1 MKPKRF
7 YFRSTP
13 IFSTPLRY
21 GAPVFAGLVV
31 ALTGLDASARDIL
44 RASSSGGGKSSAGG
58 ASGAALTRAATDAAR
73 ANTQDILRRSGQ
85 TLDAMRAMQAAA
97 RAAAVSGSDNLAPNL
112 PAVPNGLRPG
122 GLNPAADAA
131 TNPASWSGAGQ
142 PVETASGE
150 NVNVTIRQT
159 TQQALLNWQ
168 TLNVGKKTTLTF
180 DQRAGGENVGQWIA
194 FNKVND
200 PTGNPTQILGNI
212 KADGQVYL
220 INRNGVIFG
229 GSSQVNARGLTV
241 SSLPINT
248 NLVSQGL
255 LNNRDAQFLFSGLFV
270 PGGADGTPDFTP
282 EPPPA
287 SGRYGDVIVQP
298 GAMLTSPASSGGNGG
313 RITLVGPNVTQAG
326 TISTQSGQTVLAAG
340 LQVAMAA
347 HAGSDPSLRGLDV
360 WVGAVGDYAGTV
372 TQAGIIETLTGS
384 ASVTGRL
391 ISQLGILESSTSV
404 NLNGRIDLKASYGA
418 VANPNFDSS
427 SEQGAG
433 GPMFFNQYT
442 GLVTLGGA
450 SVTRIL
456 PDYASTKTVPGT
468 ALPKRSQVNIE
479 GLAVHL
485 GKGSILLAPNGE
497 VSIRAGVWPYKDADG
512 NRTIFKANGSVEAG
526 ITNYFTG
533 ANQRFL
539 FDGGQIYVDEGA
551 TINVAGSVDVFV
563 PLAQSILEVEFRGA
577 ELADSP
583 LQRSSNLRGE
593 PLTVDIRQSGAYN
606 GKFWVGTPLG
616 DVTGLAGIIERNVA
630 QLTAAGGDVK
640 LEAGGSI
647 VLRQGSVLD
656 VSGGFYTHEG
666 GLVSTSSLLLD
677 GRKVAIKNATPDRVY
692 NGVFSGKSVFSSE
705 KWGITE
711 TFHNPLAKG
720 INQKSYNEGADG
732 GTLAL
737 IAPSMA
743 LDGELRGNTV
753 EGSRQRSNRTLAS
766 SLRITFQADRAL
778 AIPASTAIAFFKH
791 SPTPPLVQ
799 FSNELSASTVLEF
812 SFVGDSP
819 AALPAERVAN
829 VVLSPELLDEEGF
842 GSLEVNNPDGD
853 IVVPKNVTLSA
864 APKGSIA
871 LYGAS
876 ISIDGSVLAPGGVL
890 SFTTYNIS
898 PSFATEFSILT
909 PAGSAPFPLPAT
921 DRGIFMLGRE
931 ARLST
936 AGLIADDT
944 PQSPSAEGEAI
955 SSGGGE
961 IKVNSYNASFVSGS
975 VIDVSGG
982 VYVSEKGSKTYG
994 KAGSISL
1001 TTGTDPG
1008 FAGLIGGTI
1017 TMGSTLRG
1025 YSGST
1030 GGSLSIQ
1037 ANLIEV
1043 AGGSNPGALQLSEDF
1058 FRNGGFAKYSLTGIG
1073 AKSSEVPL
1081 AGQFESYIPAISIAA
1096 NANIRP
1102 LAESFIAEKDP
1113 TLGGAF
1119 ALRPF
1124 VKPAGLRSPVSL
1136 SFTALG
1142 SDDPFTPDSLE
1153 ARGDIVMGASASI
1166 LTEPAAS
1173 VSFKAGTITLLGS
1186 ITAPGGQISV
1196 AGAGAFPLTAIQR
1209 LAVTQALAT
1218 VHLGGAARLSVA
1230 GAVVLKPDAFGRR
1243 VGSVLDGGGIS
1254 ISGNIL
1260 AEKGS
1265 LLDASGTSGV
1275 LDLRPSILAGS
1286 GDKPSYLVCGINIPP
1301 CDTRGAVATR
1311 LDSDGG
1317 AITLNGS
1324 QMLVSDATLR
1334 GSAGGPFAIGGS
1346 LSVSSSRYY
1355 PEGASR
1361 TSADINLVVKQ
1372 GGDVILDA
1380 SAPLGVGIGLKDATG
1395 AAFAGFGLFSLE
1407 RMQGSGFSSLRLGG
1421 NIEFRGPI
1429 NLYVPGALRLA
1440 SGGVVQADSSV
1451 ALHSPYIYV
1460 GQEFRPPENPD
1471 DSFFPFTQEP
1481 AVPSSQYFFAPTF
1494 GAGKLLLSGSLIDVG
1509 TLSLQ
1514 NIGRTDLIAS
1524 DGDIR
1529 GNGTLSVA
1537 GDLTLS
1543 ASRIYPTSA
1552 SSFGIFA
1559 YDHAGG
1565 SGSVTISASGR
1576 SSSSLPLSAGG
1587 DLSIYASSIHQHGV
1601 LRAPLGSITLGWDGT
1616 DLDLGDPG
1624 LDTPFNPI
1632 AGSTIASPIAKNL
1645 ILGSGSLTSV
1655 SAANENG
1662 EAEWIAPYG
1671 ISPDGETWIDP
1682 RGVNVTLNGLPS
1694 KTVSISADSVNMH
1707 SGAVVDIRGGGDL
1720 LASRWVPGN
1729 GGSVDL
1735 LGSASS
1741 GWSEGTEYQP
1751 GDLVTFGG
1759 ETWTARVRHDGQS
1772 PTISTYWSKVA
1783 ESFAIIPASGIAFAP
1798 YNSFNTGSNAGLL
1811 AGDPGF
1817 VNSKLKV
1824 GDTITLDGSTGVPAG
1839 NYTLLPRRYALLPG
1853 AFLVTPVTEGG
1864 AGVITKADG
1873 AQSVSGYV
1881 GNRYDGSAAAP
1892 PNRTRFEIASAKVLA
1907 NRAEYDTYSAT
1918 GFLGDLA
1925 AAQGLSTTQELP
1937 VDAGYAAFHGVSS
1950 LQLAGNLRTQSSGR
1964 GAWVDISS
1972 LADIRLVGD
1981 NAVVSGGGVSLQ
1993 TSILNSWNVDSLL
2006 IGAVRREDS
2015 GAIFLDVKTNSLTL
2029 DNAGQT
2035 LSALDVI
2042 LASKGSL
2049 KVGQGSSI
2057 TALSASTSVPTI
2069 LTVAGDGALI
2079 RVSSDAEAA
2088 TNRTNFNGATTALLE
2103 IQAGATITGRSIILD
2118 STYGTRLASNL
2129 QLAGEA
2135 LTLGSGQISVLLS
2148 GASGVLT
2155 GSTVD
2160 PHLVLASSTLTN
2172 AFNSRNLT
2180 LRSYRSIDIYGNGL
2194 VGGPNLA
2201 RLVLSGSGVRG
2212 YEQAGGNAAIRASEV
2227 IFENSIN
2234 SASQGAPIISSGSL
2248 TVEAGTI
2255 RLGANSMAV
2264 TGYQN
2269 LALNASAGLV
2279 VQGTGAFSTT
2289 ANLNVRTPVISG
2301 EVRTSYAITSTK
2313 AMVMERTAGTGFS
2326 SGALGAGLTL
2336 QGETVKA
2343 NTDILLPS
2351 GKLVIRANTGNLE
2364 IGGSL
2369 SVEGAS
2375 RTFGELTRYA
2385 EAGTIILES
2394 LTGDVVLSGSGTIS
2408 VAAAAAGG
2416 SAGVLDVRATN
2427 GSFVNA
2433 GLLKGTAAAG
2443 FDSGEFV
2450 LDTDGMSASG
2460 AGSFGSLNAGLN
2472 AGGFFNSRSFRLRN
2486 GDVTVDSTIRSRE
2499 FSLATDRGSILVT
2512 GAIDASGQTGGTIAL
2527 AARDNLTLASG
2538 SRLTVAALEFS
2549 SAGKGGSVLLE
2560 AGTQSNGFANTTA
2573 LLDLQAGS
2581 TIDLSVAEFVPGAYT
2596 VVGSSASQGK
2606 FTGTLHLRASRT
2618 DANNDLGIA
2627 AVRGTI
2633 TGASSIVAEGYKLY
2647 APAGGVLNIA
2657 LRGQINTDAVSFLGA
2672 AGVGNANE
2680 VAMRN
2685 RLLGNA
2691 NPLDSIFVIAPG
2703 AEIINR
2709 TGDLTLGLANNT
2721 SAGSASA
2728 EALASADW
2736 DLSAFRYGSKAAAG
2750 VLTLRAQGDLVF
2762 NNTLSDGFD
2771 PIAQGSTAV
2780 FTTNG
2785 HSLMWLATLK
2795 TIKAPLPVNT
2805 QSWSYRLTAG
2815 ADLNS
2820 SDFRSNLAPE
2830 ILNQLQPG
2838 KGSVLVGEFYPAVPN
2853 NLPGS
2858 GASAGIGEGGL
2869 TANTIRI
2876 STTTTNRGNRFE
2888 VIRTGTGDIAVSAG
2902 RDVQL
2907 RNQFSTIYTAG
2918 VALPNPTTVFSE
2930 GDFVPPILPNR
2941 VSAHPNQTSPANLGI
2956 VQQLYPS
2963 TWSIAGGNISLT
2975 AAANIGRYTLVN
2987 GVLTVDTTRQ
2997 VPNNWLYRRG
3007 YVNPASGLFASDG
3020 GFGTS
3025 PTVNN
3030 VFNINDPATSTTWW
3044 IDYSN
3049 FFQGIGTLGG
3059 GDIEL
3064 TAGNDI
3070 VNVDAVA
3077 PTNARMV
3084 GRRKNPDF
3092 GIIPGAPEYLN
3103 LAPDAAN
3110 LLEHGGGDVTIT
3122 AGRNIDGGLYYAE
3135 RGAGELNAGGEITTN
3150 AARTLTTG
3158 ILSNTAPG
3166 SPFTWLP
3173 TQLYVGK
3180 SSFDVTAR
3188 GNVLLGTVSNTFLLP
3203 QGVNNKFWY
3212 KTYFNTFEENAGA
3225 NVISL
3230 GGDVTHRTEA
3240 TALNSSITSNLQQS
3254 WYSGQNLYDGPGLPF
3269 NSSHYQPWLRLSE
3282 VDLAKFATV
3291 FELFA
3296 PNLRSTALGGNV
3308 NLVGDITLAPSAT
3321 GTLEL
3326 VATGGIIGL
3335 NQAGPGILNGSP
3347 VNVWTSSTVNVS
3359 DAAPESIPGVA
3370 NPLAYQVVAG
3380 RDRFAHLQGTI
3391 DILAEVSR
3399 SLNETGSYTGEAST
3413 QRSKS
3418 ALHDSRILHRGDT
3431 TPVTLYASGGDVS
3444 GLTLFAP
3451 KKTRVIAGR
3460 DISDVALYLQ
3470 NVSSEDITLLSAG
3483 RDIIPFNESSELRG
3497 QADNIET
3504 GNYIGDPQRVTVLGA
3519 TTKANAGDI
3528 RISGPGLLELTS
3540 GRKIDLGTGSNFS
3553 DGTGTGISSIGNLRN
3568 PFLPFGGANI
3578 IALAGVTSQNGRGP
3592 ANGLSNSSL
3601 DIAGFIAS
3609 YMAGAKASDS
3619 SYWML
3624 VGADKEFEELTPEQQ
3639 AVIALEKFYQ
3649 VLRDSG
3655 RAASAT
3661 GNYDSGYQAVAAL
3674 FGTAGTGN
3682 DILTRSRE
3690 IRTTSGGSISLG
3702 VPNGGITMASNIV
3715 GNPLT
3720 PPGVVTE
3727 YGGSISTF
3735 TDQDV
3740 DLGQARIFTLRGGDI
3755 VMWSSNGDIA
3765 AGTSPR
3771 TVVTAPPTRV
3781 VLDTSSASVQT
3792 DLGGLAT
3799 GGGIGVLAVVE
3810 GVPEGNVDLIA
3821 PRGSVDAGDAGIR
3834 VTGNLNI
3841 AAQTVLNAGNISAGG
3856 SSTGTSAAAPSAP
3869 SISTVTS
3876 ASNSAAAASS
3886 TIATTEKQQT
3896 AAEVKPAE
3904 EPLSLITVEVIGY
3917 GGASAD
3923 EEDEQSQPQE

>member
-1 MKPKRF
+1 MMTKRL
-7 YFRSTP
+7 YFKTIQR
-13 IFSTPLRY
+13 FSTR
-21 GAPVFAGLVV
+21 VFLGIFVY
-31 ALTGLDASARDIL
+31 LTNSQVEGRDIL
-44 RASSSGGGKSSAGG
+44 RPSSSSGGAVAPTGSN
-58 ASGAALTRAATDAAR
+58 GAALTRAATDAAR
-73 ANTQDILRRSGQ
+73 ANTQDILRRTGQ

-97 RAAAVSGSDNLAPNL
+97 RAAAGNGPNNLGPNL
-112 PAVPNGLRPG
+112 PDVPNGLRSG

-131 TNPASWSGAGQ
+131 TNPARWSGAGQ
-142 PVETASGE
+142 PAETINGE
-150 NVNVTIRQT
+150 NVNVTIKQT
-159 TQQALLNWQ
+159 TQQALLHWQ
-168 TLNVGKKTTLTF
+168 TLNVGKKTTLNF
-180 DQRAGGENVGQWIA
+180 DQSAGGENVGQWIA
-194 FNKVND
+194 FNQVND

-229 GSSQVNARGLTV
+229 SSSQVNARGLTV

-298 GAMLTSPASSGGNGG
+298 GAALTSPASSGGNGG
-313 RITLVGPNVTQAG
+313 RITLIGPNVTNAG
-326 TISTQSGQTVLAAG
+326 SISTASGQTVLAAG
-340 LQVAMAA
+340 LQVGMAA
-347 HAGSDPSLRGLDV
+347 HDGNDPSLRGLDV
-360 WVGAVGDYAGTV
+360 WVGAVGDYAGAVNQT
-372 TQAGIIETLTGS
+372 GIIESFTGS
-384 ASVTGRL
+384 TSITGRL
-391 ISQLGILESSTSV
+391 INQLGIIESSTSV
-404 NLNGRIDLKASYGA
+404 SLNGRIDLNASYGA
-418 VANPNFDSS
+418 VANPNFDSA

-442 GLVTLGGA
+442 GLVTFGGA

-456 PDYASTKTVPGT
+456 PDYASSKAVPGT
-468 ALPKRSQVNIE
+468 SLPERSQVNIE
-479 GLAVHL
+479 GLAIHF
-485 GKGSILLAPNGE
+485 GKGSQLFAPNGE

-512 NRTIFKANGSVEAG
+512 NRTIFGPGGTVEPG

-533 ANQRFL
+533 ATQRFL
-539 FDGGQIYVDEGA
+539 FDSGQIYVDEGA

-577 ELADSP
+577 EFADSP

-606 GKFWVGTPLG
+606 GKFWMGTPLG
-616 DVTGLAGIIERNVA
+616 DVTGLAGIIERNAA
-630 QLTAAGGDVK
+630 QLTAVGGNIT
-640 LEAGGSI
+640 LQAGGSI
-647 VLRQGSVLD
+647 VLRRGSTLD
-656 VSGGFYTHEG
+656 VSGGFYSHEG
-666 GLVSTSSLLLD
+666 GVVKTSSLTLD
-677 GRKVAIKNATPDRVY
+677 GRRVAIKNATPDQVY
-692 NGVFSGKSVFSSE
+692 DGVFTGKSVFTNQ
-705 KWGITE
+705 KWGVTN
-711 TFHNPLAKG
+711 TYTNPLTSG
-720 INQKSYNEGADG
+720 INQQSYQEGAGG
-732 GTLAL
+732 GTLSL
-737 IAPSMA
+737 LAPSMA
-743 LDGELRGNTV
+743 LDGEMRGITV
-753 EGSRQRSNRTLAS
+753 EGPRQRSNRTQAS
-766 SLRITFQADRAL
+766 NLKISFEADRAL

-799 FSNELSASTVLEF
+799 FSNDFSSLTVPEF
-812 SFVGDSP
+812 SLVGDSP
-819 AALPAERVAN
+819 VALPAERIAN
-829 VVLSPELLDEEGF
+829 VVLSSALLDEEGF
-842 GSLEVNNPDGD
+842 GSLEINNPDGN
-853 IVVPKNVTLSA
+853 IVVPKNATLST

-871 LYGAS
+871 LHGAS
-876 ISIDGSVLAPGGVL
+876 ISIDGAIIAPGGVL

-921 DRGIFMLGRE
+921 DRGMFVLGRE
-931 ARLST
+931 AHLST

-944 PQSPSAEGEAI
+944 PQSPSTEGEAI

-961 IKVNSYNASFVSGS
+961 ITVKSYNASFASGS

-982 VYVSEKGSKTYG
+982 VYVSDKGSKAYG
-994 KAGSISL
+994 KGGTISL
-1001 TTGTDPG
+1001 ITGTDSG
-1008 FAGLIGGTI
+1008 FAGLIGGAI
-1017 TMGSTLRG
+1017 TLDSSLRG

-1037 ANLIEV
+1037 ASLIEV
-1043 AGGSNPGALQLSEDF
+1043 GGGRTPGALQLSEDF
-1058 FRNGGFAKYSLTGIG
+1058 FRNGGFANYSLTGIG

-1096 NANIRP
+1096 NASIRAV
-1102 LAESFIAEKDP
+1102 AENFIAEKDP

-1119 ALRPF
+1119 TLKPF
-1124 VKPAGLRSPVSL
+1124 FNSDGLRSPVSL
-1136 SFTALG
+1136 SFIALG
-1142 SDDPFTPDSLE
+1142 SDDPFTLVSLE
-1153 ARGDIVMGASASI
+1153 ARGDIVMGAGASI

-1173 VSFKAGTITLLGS
+1173 VSFKAGTVTLLGS
-1186 ITAPGGQISV
+1186 ITSPGGQISV
-1196 AGAGAFPLTAIQR
+1196 AGAGAFPLTATQR
-1209 LAVTQALAT
+1209 IDVSQALAT
-1218 VHLGGAARLSVA
+1218 VHLGEAARLSVA

-1243 VGSVLDGGGIS
+1243 VGSVIDGGGIS

-1275 LDLRPSILAGS
+1275 LDLSPSVLAGS
-1286 GDKPSYLVCGINIPP
+1286 GSRPPYRVCGVNIPP
-1301 CDTRGAVATR
+1301 CNTRGTVATR

-1317 AITLNGS
+1317 TITLNGS

-1334 GSAGGPFAIGGS
+1334 GSAGGSSATGGS

-1355 PEGASR
+1355 PEGSSR

-1372 GGDVILDA
+1372 SGDVILDA

-1395 AAFAGFGLFSLE
+1395 AAFAGLGLFSLE
-1407 RMQGSGFSSLRLGG
+1407 RMQESGFSSLRLGG
-1421 NIEFRGPI
+1421 NIEFQGPI
-1429 NLYVPGALRLA
+1429 SLYVPGALRLA
-1440 SGGVVQADSSV
+1440 SGGVLQANSSV

-1514 NIGRTDLIAS
+1514 NIGRTNLIAS

-1565 SGSVTISASGR
+1565 SGSVTVSASGR
-1576 SSSSLPLSAGG
+1576 SSSLPLSAGG

-1616 DLDLGDPG
+1616 DLDLGDPD

-1645 ILGSGSLTSV
+1645 SLGSGSLTSV

-1682 RGVNVTLNGLPS
+1682 RGVNVTLNGLPG

-1735 LGSASS
+1735 LGSAAS
-1741 GWSEGTEYQP
+1741 GWSGGTEYQP

-1772 PTISTYWSKVA
+1772 PTVSLYWSKVA
-1783 ESFAIIPASGIAFAP
+1783 ESFAIIPTSGIAFAP
-1798 YNSFNTGSNAGLL
+1798 YNSFNAGSNAGLL

-1881 GNRYDGSAAAP
+1881 GNRFDGFAAAP

-1950 LQLAGNLRTQSSGR
+1950 LQLAGNLRTQSFGR

-2006 IGAVRREDS
+2006 IGGVRREDS
-2015 GAIFLDVKTNSLTL
+2015 GAIFLDVRTNSLTL

-2057 TALSASTSVPTI
+2057 TALSASTSVPTV

-2160 PHLVLASSTLTN
+2160 PHLILAGSTLTN

-2212 YEQAGGNAAIRASEV
+2212 YEQTGGNAAIRASEV

-2234 SASQGAPIISSGSL
+2234 SASQGAPITSSGSL

-2269 LALNASAGLV
+2269 LTLNASAGLV

-2301 EVRTSYAITSTK
+2301 EARTSYAITSTK
-2313 AMVMERTAGTGFS
+2313 AMVLERSAGTSFS

-2336 QGETVKA
+2336 RGETVKA

-2351 GKLVIRANTGNLE
+2351 GNLVIRADTGNLE

-2375 RTFGELTRYA
+2375 RTFGELIRHA
-2385 EAGTIILES
+2385 DAGKITLES
-2394 LTGDVVLSGSGTIS
+2394 LTGDVVLSDSGVVS

-2427 GSFVNA
+2427 GAFVNA
-2433 GLLKGTAAAG
+2433 GFLKGTAAAG

-2450 LDTDGMSASG
+2450 LDTGGVSASG

-2472 AGGFFNSRSFRLRN
+2472 VGGFFNSRSFRIRG
-2486 GDVTVDSTIRSRE
+2486 GDATIDSTIRSRE

-2512 GAIDASGQTGGTIAL
+2512 GEIDASGQTGGSIAL

-2538 SRLTVAALEFS
+2538 SKLTVAALEFS

-2606 FTGTLHLRASRT
+2606 FTGTLHLRAPRT

-2627 AVRGTI
+2627 AIQSSI
-2633 TGASSIVAEGYKLY
+2633 TGASSIVAEGYKVY
-2647 APAGGVLNIA
+2647 SPAGGVLNIE
-2657 LRGQINTDAVSFLGA
+2657 LRDRINTDAVNFLGT

-2680 VAMRN
+2680 SAMRK

-2721 SAGSASA
+2721 TAGSASV

-2736 DLSAFRYGSKAAAG
+2736 DLSTFRYGSKAAAG

-2795 TIKAPLPVNT
+2795 TIRDTLPVNT

-2820 SDFRSNLAPE
+2820 SNFRSNLAPE

-2853 NLPGS
+2853 NLPS

-2930 GDFVPPILPNR
+2930 GDFVSPILPNR
-2941 VSAHPNQTSPANLGI
+2941 VNVHPNQTSPANLGI

-2963 TWSIAGGNISLT
+2963 TWSMAGGNISLT

-2987 GVLTVDTTRQ
+2987 GVLTVDTIRQ

-3007 YVNPASGLFASDG
+3007 YVNPATGLFASDG

-3025 PTVNN
+3025 PTVINT
-3030 VFNINDPATSTTWW
+3030 FNINDPATSTTWW

-3049 FFQGIGTLGG
+3049 FFQGVGTLGG

-3103 LAPDAAN
+3103 LAPNAAN

-3212 KTYFNTFEENAGA
+3212 KTYFNTLSENAGA
-3225 NVISL
+3225 NVVSL

-3240 TALNSSITSNLQQS
+3240 TAFNSSITTNLQQS
-3254 WYSGQNLYDGPGLPF
+3254 WYAGQNLYDGPGLPF

-3282 VDLAKFATV
+3282 VDLSTFGEV
-3291 FELFA
+3291 FKLFA

-3308 NLVGDITLAPSAT
+3308 NLVGDITLAPSVT

-3335 NQAGPGILNGSP
+3335 NQAGPGALNGKP
-3347 VNVWTSSTVNVS
+3347 VNVWTSSTINVS

-3380 RDRFAHLQGTI
+3380 RDRSTHLQGTI

-3399 SLNETGSYTGEAST
+3399 SLKETGSFTGEASS

-3418 ALHDSRILHRGDT
+3418 ALHDSRILHTGDPN
-3431 TPVTLYASGGDVS
+3431 PVTLYASGGDVI

-3470 NVSSEDITLLSAG
+3470 NVSNEDVTLLSAG

-3528 RISGPGLLELTS
+3528 RISGPGLLEVTS

-3578 IALAGVTSQNGRGP
+3578 IALAGVTSQNGSGP

-3639 AVIALEKFYQ
+3639 AIVVLEKFYQ

-3655 RAASAT
+3655 RAASET

-3674 FGTAGTGN
+3674 FGTAGTGS

-3702 VPNGGITMASNIV
+3702 VPNGGITMASNIA

-3740 DLGQARIFTLRGGDI
+3740 NLGQARIFTLRGGDI

-3821 PRGSVDAGDAGIR
+3821 PRGAVDAGDAGIR

-3886 TIATTEKQQT
+3886 TVATTEKQQT

-3917 GGASAD
+3917 GGASAE
-3923 EEDEQSQPQE
+3923 EEDEQSLPQE

>member
-13 IFSTPLRY
+13 LFSTPLRY

-44 RASSSGGGKSSAGG
+44 RPSSGSGKSSAPG

-73 ANTQDILRRSGQ
+73 ANTQDILRRTGQ
-85 TLDAMRAMQAAA
+85 TLDAMQAMQAAA
-97 RAAAVSGSDNLAPNL
+97 RAAAQSGPDSLGPHL
-112 PAVPNGLRPG
+112 PVVPNGLRPG

-131 TNPASWSGAGQ
+131 TNPASWSGASQ
-142 PVETASGE
+142 PVETVSGE

-180 DQRAGGENVGQWIA
+180 DQSAGGESVSQWIA
-194 FNKVND
+194 FNQVND

-241 SSLPINT
+241 SSLPINK

-298 GAMLTSPASSGGNGG
+298 GAVLTSPASGSGNGG
-313 RITLVGPNVTQAG
+313 RITLVGPNVTHAGSIITPAGQA
-326 TISTQSGQTVLAAG
+326 VLAAG
-340 LQVAMAA
+340 LQVGIAA
-347 HAGSDPSLRGLDV
+347 HDGNDPSLRGLDV
-360 WVGAVGDYAGTV
+360 WVGDVGDYAGTV
-372 TQAGIIETLTGS
+372 NQTGLIESLTGS
-384 ASVTGRL
+384 ASITGRL
-391 ISQLGILESSTSV
+391 IQQLGIIESSTSV

-418 VANPNFDSS
+418 VANPNFDSA

-433 GPMFFNQYT
+433 GPMFFNQFT

-456 PDYASTKTVPGT
+456 PDYASSKAVPGT
-468 ALPKRSQVNIE
+468 SLPERSQVNIE
-479 GLAVHL
+479 ALAIHFD
-485 GKGSILLAPNGE
+485 KGSQLFAPNGE
-497 VSIRAGVWPYKDADG
+497 ISIRAGVWPYKDADG
-512 NRTIFKANGSVEAG
+512 NRTIFGPGGAVEAG
-526 ITNYFTG
+526 ITNYFIG
-533 ANQRFL
+533 VNQRFL
-539 FDGGQIYVDEGA
+539 FDGGQIYIDEGA

-563 PLAQSILEVEFRGA
+563 PLAQNILEVEFRGA

-583 LQRSSNLRGE
+583 LQRESNLRGE
-593 PLTVDIRQSGAYN
+593 SLTVDIRQSGAFN

-630 QLTAAGGDVK
+630 QLTAEGGNIT
-640 LEAGGSI
+640 LQAGGSI
-647 VLRQGSVLD
+647 VVRKGATLD
-656 VSGGFYTHEG
+656 VSGGFYSHEG
-666 GLVSTSSLLLD
+666 GMVNTSSLVLG
-677 GRKVAIKNATPDRVY
+677 GRKVAVKNATPDRIYDGVY
-692 NGVFSGKSVFSSE
+692 SGKSVFSSE
-705 KWGITE
+705 KWGITQ
-711 TFHNPLAKG
+711 TFHNPLAG
-720 INQKSYNEGADG
+720 GTNQIAYDEGASG
-732 GTLAL
+732 GQLTLL
-737 IAPSMA
+737 APSMA
-743 LDGELRGNTV
+743 LDGEMRGITV
-753 EGSRQRSNRTLAS
+753 EGPRQRSSGTLAS
-766 SLRITFQADRAL
+766 SLRIRFEADRAL
-778 AIPASTAIAFFKH
+778 AIPGSTAITFFKH
-791 SPTPPLVQ
+791 SPTPPLVL
-799 FSNELSASTVLEF
+799 FSNELSPLTVPEF
-812 SFVGDSP
+812 SMVGDSP
-819 AALPAERVAN
+819 VALPAERVAN
-829 VVLSPELLDEEGF
+829 VVLSPELLDKEGF
-842 GSLEVNNPDGD
+842 GSLEINNPDGE
-853 IVVPKNVTLSA
+853 IVIPENVTLSA
-864 APKGSIA
+864 APKGSVT

-876 ISIDGSVLAPGGVL
+876 ISVDGSILAPGGVL

-909 PAGSAPFPLPAT
+909 PAGSAPFPLAAT
-921 DRGIFMLGRE
+921 DRGMFTLGRE

-944 PQSPSAEGEAI
+944 PESPSVDGEAI

-961 IKVNSYNASFVSGS
+961 ITVKSYNASFASGS
-975 VIDVSGG
+975 IIDVSGG
-982 VYVSEKGSKTYG
+982 VYVSDKGSKTYG
-994 KAGSISL
+994 KAGIISL
-1001 TTGTDPG
+1001 VTGTDVG
-1008 FAGLIGGTI
+1008 FTGVIGGSI
-1017 TMGSTLRG
+1017 TLSSTLRG

-1030 GGSLSIQ
+1030 GGTLNLQ
-1037 ANLIEV
+1037 ASLIEV
-1043 AGGSNPGALQLSEDF
+1043 GGAQNPGILNLTEDF
-1058 FRNGGFAKYSLTGIG
+1058 FRTGGFSKYSLTGIG
-1073 AKSSEVPL
+1073 VKSSEIPP

-1102 LAESFIAEKDP
+1102 LAESFIAEKDA

-1124 VKPAGLRSPVSL
+1124 VNSDGLRSPVSL

-1142 SDDPFTPDSLE
+1142 SDDPFTLGSLE

-1196 AGAGAFPLTAIQR
+1196 AGAGAFPLTSAQR

-1218 VHLGGAARLSVA
+1218 VHLGEAARLSVA
-1230 GAVVLKPDAFGRR
+1230 GAVVLKPDVYGRR
-1243 VGSVLDGGGIS
+1243 VGAVLDGGSIS

-1260 AEKGS
+1260 AEKGG
-1265 LLDASGTSGV
+1265 LLDASGASDV
-1275 LDLRPSILAGS
+1275 LDLSPSVLAG
-1286 GDKPSYLVCGINIPP
+1286 GGNKPAYLLCGINIPP
-1301 CDTRGAVATR
+1301 CNTRGTVATR

-1317 AITLNGS
+1317 TITLTGS
-1324 QMLVSDATLR
+1324 QMLASDAILR
-1334 GSAGGPFAIGGS
+1334 GSAGGLSAIGGS
-1346 LSVSSSRYY
+1346 LSVSSGRYY
-1355 PEGASR
+1355 PDGSSR
-1361 TSADINLVVKQ
+1361 TSADFNLVVKQ
-1372 GGDVILDA
+1372 SGDVILNA
-1380 SAPLGVGIGLKDATG
+1380 SAPLGVGIGLKDGNG
-1395 AAFAGFGLFSLE
+1395 AAFGGLGLFSLE
-1407 RMQGSGFSSLRLGG
+1407 RMQGSGFSSLNLGG
-1421 NIEFRGPI
+1421 NIEFQGPI
-1429 NLYVPGALRLA
+1429 HLHIPGALRLA
-1440 SGGVVQADSSV
+1440 SGGVVQASSSV

-1460 GQEFRPPENPD
+1460 GQEFRPPENPG
-1471 DSFFPFTQEP
+1471 DSFFPFMQEP

-1514 NIGRTDLIAS
+1514 NIGRTDLVAFG
-1524 DGDIR
+1524 GDIR

-1537 GDLTLS
+1537 GDLALS

-1552 SSFGIFA
+1552 SSFSIFA
-1559 YDHAGG
+1559 YDHARG
-1565 SGSVTISASGR
+1565 SGSVTISASGG
-1576 SSSSLPLSAGG
+1576 SAGLPLSAGG

-1616 DLDLGDPG
+1616 DLDLGDS
-1624 LDTPFNPI
+1624 DFDSPFNPI

-1671 ISPDGETWIDP
+1671 MSPDGETWIDP
-1682 RGVNVTLNGLPS
+1682 RGVNVTLNGLPV
-1694 KTVSISADSVNMH
+1694 KTVSISAGSVNMH

-1720 LASRWVPGN
+1720 LTSRWVPGN
-1729 GGSVDL
+1729 GGSIDL
-1735 LGSASS
+1735 LSSASS
-1741 GWSEGTEYQP
+1741 AWSQGTEYQP
-1751 GDLVTFGG
+1751 GDLVSFGG
-1759 ETWTARVRHDGQS
+1759 ETWSAKLRHDGQS

-1783 ESFAIIPASGIAFAP
+1783 ESFAIIPTSGISFAP

-1853 AFLVTPVTEGG
+1853 AFLVTPVREGG
-1864 AGVITKADG
+1864 VGLITKADG
-1873 AQSVSGYV
+1873 AQSVSGFV

-1892 PNRTRFEIASAKVLA
+1892 PNRSRFEIISTEVLN
-1907 NRAEYDTYSAT
+1907 NRVEYDTYTAT
-1918 GFLGDLA
+1918 SFLGGIA
-1925 AAQGLSTTQELP
+1925 ASQGLANAQELP
-1937 VDAGYAAFHGVSS
+1937 KDAGYAGFNGVSA
-1950 LQLAGNLRTQSSGR
+1950 LQLAGSLRTQSFGKGSK
-1964 GAWVDISS
+1964 VDISS
-1972 LADIRLVGD
+1972 LADIRLVGS
-1981 NAVVSGGGVSLQ
+1981 NALTTGGEVSLQ
-1993 TSILNSWNVDSLL
+1993 TSILNSWNVDSLV
-2006 IGAVRREDS
+2006 IGGIRRGNA
-2015 GAIFLDVKTNSLTL
+2015 GAYILDVKTDNLSL
-2029 DNAGQT
+2029 DNSGET
-2035 LSALDVI
+2035 LSASDVV
-2042 LASKGSL
+2042 LVSKGTL
-2049 KVGQGSSI
+2049 KVAQGSSL
-2057 TALSASTSVPTI
+2057 TAFSDSAFVADAF
-2069 LTVAGDGALI
+2069 TVVGDGALV
-2079 RVSSDAEAA
+2079 RVSADARAV
-2088 TNRTNFNGATTALLE
+2088 TTRTGFTGATTALIE
-2103 IQAGATITGRSIILD
+2103 IGAGAKITGGNVILD

-2129 QLAGEA
+2129 ELVADW
-2135 LTLGSGQISVLLS
+2135 LTLGSGQISVVQDD
-2148 GASGVLT
+2148 ASGFLPGLV
-2155 GSTVD
+2155 VD
-2160 PHLVLASSTLTN
+2160 PHLVLSGSTLN
-2172 AFNSRNLT
+2172 DAFASRNLT
-2180 LRSYRSIDIYGNGL
+2180 LRSYRSIDVYGTGVL
-2194 VGGPNLA
+2194 GSANLQQ
-2201 RLVLSGSGVRG
+2201 LVLSSSGIRG
-2212 YEQAGGNAAIRASEV
+2212 YEQAGGNTVIRAGQV
-2227 IFENSIN
+2227 TFENSVN
-2234 SASQGAPIISSGSL
+2234 AVPLAAQATSSGSL

-2255 RLGANSMAV
+2255 RLGANSV
-2264 TGYQN
+2264 SINGYQN

-2301 EVRTSYAITSTK
+2301 EARTSYAITSTQ
-2313 AMVMERTAGTGFS
+2313 AMVMERAAGTGFS

-2351 GKLVIRANTGNLE
+2351 GKLVIRATSGNLE
-2364 IGGSL
+2364 IGGNL

-2385 EAGTIILES
+2385 GAGTITLES
-2394 LTGDVVLSGSGTIS
+2394 LTGDVFLSGSGIVS
-2408 VAAAAAGG
+2408 VAAAATGG

-2450 LDTDGMSASG
+2450 LDTGGMSASG
-2460 AGSFGSLNAGLN
+2460 AGSFGSLNASLDF
-2472 AGGFFNSRSFRLRN
+2472 GGFFNSRSFRLRN
-2486 GDVTVDSTIRSRE
+2486 GDVTVGSTIRSRE

-2512 GAIDASGQTGGTIAL
+2512 GEIDASGQTGGSIAL

-2538 SRLTVAALEFS
+2538 SKLTVAALEFS

-2560 AGTQSNGFANTTA
+2560 AGTQSNGLANTVA

-2581 TIDLSVAEFVPGAYT
+2581 TIDLSVAEFVPGLYT
-2596 VVGSSASQGK
+2596 AVGSSASQGK
-2606 FTGTLHLRASRT
+2606 FTGTLHLRAPRT

-2627 AVRGTI
+2627 AIQGTI
-2633 TGASSIVAEGYKLY
+2633 IGASSIVAEGYKVY
-2647 APAGGVLNIA
+2647 APVGGVLNIA
-2657 LRGQINTDAVSFLGA
+2657 LRGQINTDAVNFLGA

-2685 RLLGNA
+2685 RLLGTA
-2691 NPLDSIFVIAPG
+2691 NLLDSIFVIAPG

-2721 SAGSASA
+2721 STGSASA

-2795 TIKAPLPVNT
+2795 TIRDTLPVNT

-2815 ADLNS
+2815 ADLDS
-2820 SDFRSNLAPE
+2820 SNFRSNLAPE

-2853 NLPGS
+2853 SLPS

-2930 GDFVPPILPNR
+2930 GDFVAPILPNR
-2941 VSAHPNQTSPANLGI
+2941 VNAHPNQTSPANLGI

-3007 YVNPASGLFASDG
+3007 YVNPATGLFASDG

-3030 VFNINDPATSTTWW
+3030 TFNINDPATSTTWW

-3049 FFQGIGTLGG
+3049 FFQGVGTLGG

-3092 GIIPGAPEYLN
+3092 GLVPDAPEYLN

-3110 LLEHGGGDVTIT
+3110 LLEHGGGAVTIT

-3166 SPFTWLP
+3166 SPFAWLP

-3212 KTYFNTFEENAGA
+3212 KTYFNTLSENAGA
-3225 NVISL
+3225 NVVSL

-3240 TALNSSITSNLQQS
+3240 TAFNSSITTNLQQS
-3254 WYSGQNLYDGPGLPF
+3254 WYAGQNLYDGPGLPF

-3282 VDLAKFATV
+3282 VDLSTFGEV
-3291 FELFA
+3291 FKLFA
-3296 PNLRSTALGGNV
+3296 PNLRSTAFGGNV
-3308 NLVGDITLAPSAT
+3308 NLVGDITLSPSVT

-3326 VATGGIIGL
+3326 IATGGIIGL
-3335 NQAGPGILNGSP
+3335 NQAGPGALNGKP
-3347 VNVWTSSTVNVS
+3347 VNVWTSSTINVS
-3359 DAAPESIPGVA
+3359 DAAPESIPGIA

-3380 RDRFAHLQGTI
+3380 RDRSAHLQGTI

-3399 SLNETGSYTGEAST
+3399 SLKETGSFTGEASS

-3418 ALHDSRILHRGDT
+3418 ALHDSRILHTGDPN
-3431 TPVTLYASGGDVS
+3431 PVTLYASGGDVI

-3460 DISDVALYLQ
+3460 DILDVALYLQ

-3519 TTKANAGDI
+3519 TTKANSGDI
-3528 RISGPGLLELTS
+3528 RISGPGLLEVTS

-3578 IALAGVTSQNGRGP
+3578 IALAGVTSQNGNAP
-3592 ANGLSNSSL
+3592 AYGLSNSSF
-3601 DIAGFIAS
+3601 DIAGFISS

-3619 SYWML
+3619 SYWRL

-3639 AVIALEKFYQ
+3639 AVIVLEKFYQ

-3674 FGTAGTGN
+3674 FGTAGTGS

-3702 VPNGGITMASNIV
+3702 VPNGGITMASNIA

-3740 DLGQARIFTLRGGDI
+3740 NLGQARIFTLRGGDI

-3781 VLDTSSASVQT
+3781 VLDTSSANVQT

-3821 PRGSVDAGDAGIR
+3821 PRGAVDAGDAGIR

-3886 TIATTEKQQT
+3886 TVATTEKQQT

-3917 GGASAD
+3917 GGVSAE
-3923 EEDEQSQPQE
+3923 EEDEQSLPQE